1 MPSPLPL
8 EAATVIP
15 SLRLRAKV
23 LSLALIPILL
33 LTLVLCAV
41 TLVALQRLSTQ
52 QEEQIRQSL
61 IEDRQVQLKQFVDVA
76 LAAVGPQY
84 QAAAEGDAAAREA
97 GVALLKRL
105 AYGNGGYFWGYDTRS
120 VRVFQGTS
128 EERIGE
134 DFSSFRDP
142 NGVYAIRELVRAGQ
156 DDSHYVHYSFTRPGN
171 SAVVPKIGYAQ
182 YLPKWNLVFGTSL
195 NLDDIEEDVAKA
207 REQLHG
213 QINSLLTLM
222 IGSALALLVIIA
234 LVAVPTGNAIVRP
247 LLRVKANLDDMAAGD
262 GNLTHRLPVE
272 SRDELGE
279 LAQSF
284 NRFVE
289 KIHTLVQQVAGT
301 TGQLSGL
308 VGNVAQQAQR
318 SEQAMA
324 GQRSE
329 TDQVATAINEMT
341 AAAQEVA
348 RSAQR
353 AADAARDTDREG
365 QAAKREVDLCV
376 AQINDL
382 AGEVSS
388 SSEALDTLSQ
398 DVRGIVGVL
407 EVIRSI
413 AEQTNLLALNAAI
426 EAARAGEAGR
436 GFAVVAD
443 EVRALASRTQ
453 QSTGE
458 IQQMIDRLQATTAG
472 SVQAMQRA
480 SEMAGRTRSQADQAG
495 QSLDA
500 MANLIGTINSMN
512 AQIAS
517 AAEEQTAV
525 AEEINR
531 SVHQIADGVDRVA
544 EDAVQGARTASELS
558 GLGERLRQLVGQ
570 FRI

>member
-1 MPSPLPL
+1 M
-8 EAATVIP
+8 IP
-15 SLRLRAKV
+15 TLRLRAKV
-23 LSLALIPILL
+23 LSLALIPILI
-33 LTLVLCAV
+33 LTLVLCAA
-41 TLVALQRLSTQ
+41 TFVALTRLSAQ
-52 QEEQIRQSL
+52 QEQQIRQSL
-61 IEDRQVQLKQFVDVA
+61 IEDRQAQLKQFVDVA

-84 QAAAEGDAAAREA
+84 QAAAEGDAEARAA

-105 AYGNGGYFWGYDTRS
+105 TYGAGGYFWGYDSRA

-134 DFSSFRDP
+134 DFSGYQDP
-142 NGVYAIRELVRAGQ
+142 KGVYAIRELVRAGQ
-156 DDSHYVHYSFTRPGN
+156 DGSHYVHYSFTLPG
-171 SAVVPKIGYAQ
+171 SSQIVPKIGYAH

-195 NLDDIEEDVAKA
+195 NLDDIERDVQKA
-207 REQLHG
+207 REAFQAR
-213 QINSLLTLM
+213 INDLM
-222 IGSALALLVIIA
+222 LIMLGSALALLVAIA
-234 LVAVPTGNAIVRP
+234 LVALPTSNAIVRP
-247 LLRVKANLDDMAAGD
+247 LLRIKANLDDMAAGD
-262 GNLTHRLPVE
+262 GNLTHRLPVS

-279 LAQSF
+279 LATSF

-289 KIHTLVQQVAGT
+289 KIHALVQQVAGT
-301 TGQLSGL
+301 TQQLAGL
-308 VGNVAQQAQR
+308 VADVAQQAQR
-318 SEQAMA
+318 SEQAM
-324 GQRSE
+324 GDQRGE

-353 AADAARDTDREG
+353 AADAAQETDREG
-365 QAAKREVDLCV
+365 QSAKREVDLCV

-388 SSEALDTLSQ
+388 SSESLDTLSQ

-458 IQQMIDRLQATTAG
+458 IQQMIDRLQGTTAG

-480 SEMAGRTRSQADQAG
+480 SEMAERTRGQANLAG

-500 MANLIGTINSMN
+500 IASLIGTINSMN

-531 SVHQIADGVDRVA
+531 SVHQIAGSVDVVADDAARGAQTAGELNGV
-544 EDAVQGARTASELS
+544 
-558 GLGERLRQLVGQ
+558 GERLRQLVGQ

>member
-1 MPSPLPL
+1 M
-8 EAATVIP
+8 IP

-23 LSLALIPILL
+23 LSLALVPILI
-33 LTLVLCAV
+33 LTVVLCAV
-41 TLVALQRLSTQ
+41 TLVALNKLADQ
-52 QEEQIRQSL
+52 QEQQIRQSL
-61 IEDRQVQLKQFVDVA
+61 IADRQTQLKQFVDVA

-84 QAAAEGDAAAREA
+84 DAASEGDANARAAGIA
-97 GVALLKRL
+97 VLKRL
-105 AYGNGGYFWGYDTRS
+105 NYGNGGYFWGYDTRAI
-120 VRVFQGTS
+120 RVFQGTS

-134 DFSSFRDP
+134 DFSSYQDP

-156 DDSHYVHYSFTRPGN
+156 DGSHVVHYSFTLPGSN
-171 SAVVPKIGYAQ
+171 KIVPKIGYAQ

-195 NLDDIEEDVAKA
+195 NLDDIERDVAKA
-207 REQLHG
+207 RDEFQGRVHDLV
-213 QINSLLTLM
+213 LLML
-222 IGSALALLVIIA
+222 GSALALLVVIT
-234 LVAVPTGNAIVRP
+234 LVALPTGNAIVRP
-247 LLRVKANLDDMAAGD
+247 LLRIKANLDDMAAGD
-262 GNLTHRLPVE
+262 GNLTHRLAVE

-279 LAQSF
+279 LATSF

-289 KIHTLVQQVAGT
+289 KIHALVQQVAGT
-301 TGQLSGL
+301 TQQLSGL
-308 VGNVAQQAQR
+308 VGDVAQQAQR
-318 SEQAMA
+318 SEQAMN

-353 AADAARDTDREG
+353 AADAAQETDREG
-365 QAAKREVDLCV
+365 QLAKREVGLCV

-382 AGEVSS
+382 AGEVGS

-472 SVQAMQRA
+472 SVSAMQRA
-480 SEMAGRTRSQADQAG
+480 SEMAERTRGQANQAG

-500 MANLIGTINSMN
+500 MAHLIGTINSMN

-531 SVHQIADGVDRVA
+531 SVHQIAGAVDQVA
-544 EDAVQGARTASELS
+544 DDAMHSARTAGQLN
-558 GLGERLRQLVGQ
+558 GLGDQLHKLVSQ

>member
-1 MPSPLPL
+1 M
-8 EAATVIP
+8 IP

-41 TLVALQRLSTQ
+41 TLVALQRLSGQ

-247 LLRVKANLDDMAAGD
+247 LLRIKANLDDMAAGD

-413 AEQTNLLALNAAI
+413 AEQTNLL
-426 EAARAGEAGR
+426 
-436 GFAVVAD
+436 
-443 EVRALASRTQ
+443 
-453 QSTGE
+453 
-458 IQQMIDRLQATTAG
+458 
-472 SVQAMQRA
+472 
-480 SEMAGRTRSQADQAG
+480 
-495 QSLDA
+495 
-500 MANLIGTINSMN
+500 
-512 AQIAS
+512 
-517 AAEEQTAV
+517 
-525 AEEINR
+525 
-531 SVHQIADGVDRVA
+531 
-544 EDAVQGARTASELS
+544 
-558 GLGERLRQLVGQ
+558 
-570 FRI
+570 

>member
-1 MPSPLPL
+1 M
-8 EAATVIP
+8 
-15 SLRLRAKV
+15 
-23 LSLALIPILL
+23 
-33 LTLVLCAV
+33 
-41 TLVALQRLSTQ
+41 
-52 QEEQIRQSL
+52 
-61 IEDRQVQLKQFVDVA
+61 
-76 LAAVGPQY
+76 
-84 QAAAEGDAAAREA
+84 
-97 GVALLKRL
+97 
-105 AYGNGGYFWGYDTRS
+105 N
-120 VRVFQGTS
+120 
-128 EERIGE
+128 
-134 DFSSFRDP
+134 
-142 NGVYAIRELVRAGQ
+142 
-156 DDSHYVHYSFTRPGN
+156 
-171 SAVVPKIGYAQ
+171 
-182 YLPKWNLVFGTSL
+182 
-195 NLDDIEEDVAKA
+195 
-207 REQLHG
+207 
-213 QINSLLTLM
+213 
-222 IGSALALLVIIA
+222 
-234 LVAVPTGNAIVRP
+234 
-247 LLRVKANLDDMAAGD
+247 
-262 GNLTHRLPVE
+262 
-272 SRDELGE
+272 
-279 LAQSF
+279 
-284 NRFVE
+284 
-289 KIHTLVQQVAGT
+289 
-301 TGQLSGL
+301 
-308 VGNVAQQAQR
+308 
-318 SEQAMA
+318 

-353 AADAARDTDREG
+353 AADAAQETDREG
-365 QAAKREVDLCV
+365 QSAKREVGLCV

-382 AGEVSS
+382 AGEVGS

-472 SVQAMQRA
+472 SVSAMQRA
-480 SEMAGRTRSQADQAG
+480 SEMAERTRGQANQAG

-500 MANLIGTINSMN
+500 MAHLIGTINSMN

-531 SVHQIADGVDRVA
+531 SVHQIAGAVDQVA
-544 EDAVQGARTASELS
+544 DDAMHSARTAGQLN
-558 GLGERLRQLVGQ
+558 GLGDQLHKLVSQ